1 MRKSDAKAKCL
12 SRPVILEAKRR
23 GSIRLFLTFL
33 LSIALAACGGDS
45 STSAND
51 DNESSSSSV
60 SLSGTSVES
69 NGSKASSSSKK
80 AESSSSQK
88 IASSSSSVILSSSRH
103 SGHDPESSSSK
114 KDGGSSSSI
123 KALLSS
129 SSSKFQ
135 NGWSW
140 DIPLEDRLNSKI
152 NCGSMTDSRDGQ
164 TYKTIKIGNQLWMA
178 QNLNYADSN
187 KTTSL
192 KGSSW
197 CYGDKDENCK
207 VAGCLYT
214 WAAAMDSVGLF
225 NKYGESCGYGV
236 TCWPIYPVQGICPDG
251 WRLPSKRDWEILDSI
266 ADGKLRSQTGWE
278 KINGSD
284 SIGFSALPVGIRDKD
299 GFYYAGEDTYFWS
312 SSVFNSSGNPYIMN
326 LNDFYESASLTD
338 GKKYEGRSIRCLEN
352 SDLELLASEYVPFDH
367 SRTLANVSKVGEDAY
382 KQFTDPRNGRSY
394 YYITITSTRKETMG
408 KSVTVMA
415 ENLNIGEMV
424 HGKKDQSDDSKI
436 EKYCYANDTTKCD
449 EFGGLYQWAE
459 MMQLPSRCNTESC
472 SDLIQENHRGIC
484 PEGWRLFTWDDYE
497 IVRGYDDKFDDGI
510 KGLRSTYGFRGTNQS
525 GFSLTGAGVRD
536 ENGEFCNI
544 EGAIF
549 WFFPEEHE
557 YDIINYVHAGYVS
570 SIGHAPA
577 KDDGDVKI
585 QGRSVRCVKLE

>member
-1 MRKSDAKAKCL
+1 MRKFGMNNSFASLAKQSLLA
-12 SRPVILEAKRR
+12 I
-23 GSIRLFLTFL
+23 F

-45 STSAND
+45 GTSAND
-51 DNESSSSSV
+51 DDSSSSSV
-60 SLSGTSVES
+60 TLSGTSVES

-103 SGHDPESSSSK
+103 SGQDPESSSSK

-152 NCGSMTDSRDGQ
+152 NYGSMTDSRDGQ

-207 VAGCLYT
+207 VAGRLYT
-214 WAAAMDSVGLF
+214 WAAAMDSVALF

-338 GKKYEGRSIRCLEN
+338 GKKNEGRSIRCLEN

-367 SRTLANVSKVGEDAY
+367 KKTLANVSKVGEGAY

-525 GFSLTGAGVRD
+525 GFSLTGAGLKMKNGRF
-536 ENGEFCNI
+536 ENLED
-544 EGAIF
+544 AIYLY
-549 WFFPEEHE
+549 FPEEHD
-557 YDIINYVHAGYVS
+557 YDFMNYAHVGSVAAFS
-570 SIGHAPA
+570 NDAPTR
-577 KDDGDVKI
+577 KNGDVKVL
-585 QGRSVRCVKLE
+585 GLSVRCTKLE